1 MDNRSDGLWQGG
13 PWEQPARPFSPPPAV
28 VIPPQKYRPPRP
40 PQRRHS
46 GRIGFSH
53 RAGFDCLPHRPCSL
67 VQWRPRPPFRGPRP
81 LWVRPGIQQLGAG
94 GGPLRAPFHSAGGDR
109 HRRHP
114 LHHSPSG
121 EALTYTQVYEKAAPS
136 IAALTAYSA
145 GMVSTGTGIVLT
157 ADGYIVTNAHII
169 AGAEQVNVT
178 LSDDSLWSAQLV
190 GFEPLEDLAVLK
202 IDAPASPP
210 PNLAMTPCSAAET
223 PSPPSATPWATAPPS
238 RRASYLPWIS
248 RYQWKGPPCTSSRP
262 AQPSTTAAPG
272 GALLNDRGQVVGVTT
287 IKIVADDGS
296 AEGLGFAIPTT
307 RVKQVVDRLIAGAPV
322 TRPSLGIIVRRGQ
335 GENGGLVVEEVDPDS
350 DCHRQGIQPQD
361 IIVAANGQQVQTF
374 ADLER
379 IKRTL
384 DVGDSPAPGGPAGR
398 GAPGVHRHSDGS
410 GRLLTLSPPKRV
422 SRSGRY
428 AYSVGKSSMD
438 VFHSMHPATFPPALG
453 RKSPFCSPQPLTYK
467 GCGDVISF

>member
-13 PWEQPARPFSPPPAV
+13 PWEQPDRPFSPPPAV

-46 GRIGFSH
+46 GRIGFLI
-53 RAGFDCLPHRPCSL
+53 ALALIVSL
-67 VQWRPRPPFRGPRP
+67 TALAVLFPRSADPVPSGSDPGYSSWEQEEDLSAPPSIPQAETGTGVILSITP
-81 LWVRPGIQQLGAG
+81 
-94 GGPLRAPFHSAGGDR
+94 
-109 HRRHP
+109 
-114 LHHSPSG
+114 PSG

-202 IDAPASPP
+202 IDASGLTPAQFGDDTLLRSGDPVSAIGNP
-210 PNLAMTPCSAAET
+210 MGYRSTITPGIVSALDQPVSVEGTTMYLLQTSAAIN
-223 PSPPSATPWATAPPS
+223 
-238 RRASYLPWIS
+238 Y
-248 RYQWKGPPCTSSRP
+248 GSS
-262 AQPSTTAAPG
+262 G

-384 DVGDSPAPGGPAGR
+384 DVGDSLLLEVLRGGEHLEFT
-398 GAPGVHRHSDGS
+398 V
-410 GRLLTLSPPKRV
+410 TL
-422 SRSGRY
+422 
-428 AYSVGKSSMD
+428 MD
-438 VFHSMHPATFPPALG
+438 QDDF
-453 RKSPFCSPQPLTYK
+453 
-467 GCGDVISF
+467 

>member
-46 GRIGFSH
+46 GRIGFLI
-53 RAGFDCLPHRPCSL
+53 ALALIVSL
-67 VQWRPRPPFRGPRP
+67 TALAVLFNGGLTPRSADPVPSGSDPGYSSWEQEEDLSAPPSIPQAETGTGVILSITP
-81 LWVRPGIQQLGAG
+81 
-94 GGPLRAPFHSAGGDR
+94 
-109 HRRHP
+109 
-114 LHHSPSG
+114 PSG

-202 IDAPASPP
+202 IDASGLTPAQFGDDTLLRSGDPVSAIGNP
-210 PNLAMTPCSAAET
+210 MGYRSTITPGIVSALDQPVSVEGTTMYLLQTSAAIN
-223 PSPPSATPWATAPPS
+223 
-238 RRASYLPWIS
+238 Y
-248 RYQWKGPPCTSSRP
+248 GSS
-262 AQPSTTAAPG
+262 G

-384 DVGDSPAPGGPAGR
+384 DVGDSLLLEVLRGGEHLEFT
-398 GAPGVHRHSDGS
+398 V
-410 GRLLTLSPPKRV
+410 TL
-422 SRSGRY
+422 
-428 AYSVGKSSMD
+428 MD
-438 VFHSMHPATFPPALG
+438 QDDF
-453 RKSPFCSPQPLTYK
+453 
-467 GCGDVISF
+467 

>member
-46 GRIGFSH
+46 GRIGFLI
-53 RAGFDCLPHRPCSL
+53 ALALIVSL
-67 VQWRPRPPFRGPRP
+67 TALAVLFNGGLAPRSADPVPSGSDPGYSSWEQEEDLSAPPAIPQAETGTGVSLSLTP
-81 LWVRPGIQQLGAG
+81 
-94 GGPLRAPFHSAGGDR
+94 
-109 HRRHP
+109 
-114 LHHSPSG
+114 PSG

-202 IDAPASPP
+202 IDASGLTPAQFGDDTLLRSGDPVSAIGNP
-210 PNLAMTPCSAAET
+210 MGYRSTITPGIVSALDQPVSVEGTTMYLLQTSAAIN
-223 PSPPSATPWATAPPS
+223 
-238 RRASYLPWIS
+238 Y
-248 RYQWKGPPCTSSRP
+248 GSS
-262 AQPSTTAAPG
+262 G

-384 DVGDSPAPGGPAGR
+384 DVGDSLLLEVLRGGEHLEFT
-398 GAPGVHRHSDGS
+398 V
-410 GRLLTLSPPKRV
+410 TL
-422 SRSGRY
+422 
-428 AYSVGKSSMD
+428 MD
-438 VFHSMHPATFPPALG
+438 QDDF
-453 RKSPFCSPQPLTYK
+453 
-467 GCGDVISF
+467 

>member
-46 GRIGFSH
+46 GRIGFLI
-53 RAGFDCLPHRPCSL
+53 ALALIVSL
-67 VQWRPRPPFRGPRP
+67 TALAVLFNGGLAPRSADPVPSGSDPGYISWEQEEDLSAPPSIPQAETGTGVILSITP
-81 LWVRPGIQQLGAG
+81 
-94 GGPLRAPFHSAGGDR
+94 
-109 HRRHP
+109 
-114 LHHSPSG
+114 PSG

-202 IDAPASPP
+202 IDASGLTPAQFGDDTLLRSGDPVSAIGNP
-210 PNLAMTPCSAAET
+210 MGYRSTITPGIVSALDQPVSVEGTTMYLLQTSAAIN
-223 PSPPSATPWATAPPS
+223 
-238 RRASYLPWIS
+238 Y
-248 RYQWKGPPCTSSRP
+248 GSS
-262 AQPSTTAAPG
+262 G

-384 DVGDSPAPGGPAGR
+384 DVGDSLLLEVLRGGEHLEFT
-398 GAPGVHRHSDGS
+398 V
-410 GRLLTLSPPKRV
+410 TL
-422 SRSGRY
+422 
-428 AYSVGKSSMD
+428 MD
-438 VFHSMHPATFPPALG
+438 QDDF
-453 RKSPFCSPQPLTYK
+453 
-467 GCGDVISF
+467 

>member
-46 GRIGFSH
+46 GRIGFLI
-53 RAGFDCLPHRPCSL
+53 ALALIVSL
-67 VQWRPRPPFRGPRP
+67 TALAVLFNGGLAPRSADPVSSGSDPGYSSWEQEEDLSAPPSIPQAETGTGVILSITP
-81 LWVRPGIQQLGAG
+81 
-94 GGPLRAPFHSAGGDR
+94 
-109 HRRHP
+109 
-114 LHHSPSG
+114 PSG

-202 IDAPASPP
+202 IDASGLTPAQFGDDTLLRSGDPVSAIGNP
-210 PNLAMTPCSAAET
+210 MGYRSTITPGIVSALDQPVSVEGTTMYLLQTSAAIN
-223 PSPPSATPWATAPPS
+223 
-238 RRASYLPWIS
+238 Y
-248 RYQWKGPPCTSSRP
+248 GSS
-262 AQPSTTAAPG
+262 G

-384 DVGDSPAPGGPAGR
+384 DVGDSLLLEVLRGGEHLEFT
-398 GAPGVHRHSDGS
+398 V
-410 GRLLTLSPPKRV
+410 TL
-422 SRSGRY
+422 
-428 AYSVGKSSMD
+428 MD
-438 VFHSMHPATFPPALG
+438 QDDF
-453 RKSPFCSPQPLTYK
+453 
-467 GCGDVISF
+467 

>member
-46 GRIGFSH
+46 GRIGFLI
-53 RAGFDCLPHRPCSL
+53 ALALIVSL
-67 VQWRPRPPFRGPRP
+67 TALAVLFNGGLAPRSADPVPSGSDPGYSRWEQEEDLAAPPSIPQAETGTGVILSITP
-81 LWVRPGIQQLGAG
+81 
-94 GGPLRAPFHSAGGDR
+94 
-109 HRRHP
+109 
-114 LHHSPSG
+114 PSG

-202 IDAPASPP
+202 IDASGLTPAQFGDDTLLRSGDPVSAIGNP
-210 PNLAMTPCSAAET
+210 MGYRSTITPGIVSALDQPVSVEGTTMYLLQTSAAIN
-223 PSPPSATPWATAPPS
+223 
-238 RRASYLPWIS
+238 Y
-248 RYQWKGPPCTSSRP
+248 GSS
-262 AQPSTTAAPG
+262 G

-384 DVGDSPAPGGPAGR
+384 DVGDSLLLEVLRGGEHLEFT
-398 GAPGVHRHSDGS
+398 V
-410 GRLLTLSPPKRV
+410 TL
-422 SRSGRY
+422 
-428 AYSVGKSSMD
+428 MD
-438 VFHSMHPATFPPALG
+438 QDDF
-453 RKSPFCSPQPLTYK
+453 
-467 GCGDVISF
+467 

>member
-46 GRIGFSH
+46 GRIGFLI
-53 RAGFDCLPHRPCSL
+53 ALALIVSL
-67 VQWRPRPPFRGPRP
+67 TALAVLFNGGLAPRSAAPVPSGSDPGYSSWEQEEDLSAPPSIPQAETGTGVILSITP
-81 LWVRPGIQQLGAG
+81 
-94 GGPLRAPFHSAGGDR
+94 
-109 HRRHP
+109 
-114 LHHSPSG
+114 PSG

-202 IDAPASPP
+202 IDASGLTPAQFGDDTLLRSGDPVSAIGNP
-210 PNLAMTPCSAAET
+210 MGYRSTITPGIVSALDQPVSVEGTTMYLLQTSAAIN
-223 PSPPSATPWATAPPS
+223 
-238 RRASYLPWIS
+238 Y
-248 RYQWKGPPCTSSRP
+248 GSS
-262 AQPSTTAAPG
+262 G

-384 DVGDSPAPGGPAGR
+384 DVGDSLLLEVLRGGEHLEFT
-398 GAPGVHRHSDGS
+398 V
-410 GRLLTLSPPKRV
+410 TL
-422 SRSGRY
+422 
-428 AYSVGKSSMD
+428 MD
-438 VFHSMHPATFPPALG
+438 QDDF
-453 RKSPFCSPQPLTYK
+453 
-467 GCGDVISF
+467 

>member
-46 GRIGFSH
+46 GRIGFLI
-53 RAGFDCLPHRPCSL
+53 ALALIVSL
-67 VQWRPRPPFRGPRP
+67 TALAVLFNGGLAPRSADPVPSGSDPGYSSWEQEEDLSAPPSIPQAETGTGVILSITP
-81 LWVRPGIQQLGAG
+81 
-94 GGPLRAPFHSAGGDR
+94 
-109 HRRHP
+109 
-114 LHHSPSG
+114 PSG

-169 AGAEQVNVT
+169 AGDEQVNVT

-202 IDAPASPP
+202 IDASGLTPAQFGDDTLLRSGDPVSAIGNP
-210 PNLAMTPCSAAET
+210 MGYRSTITPGIVSALDQPVSVEGTTMYLLQTSAAIN
-223 PSPPSATPWATAPPS
+223 
-238 RRASYLPWIS
+238 Y
-248 RYQWKGPPCTSSRP
+248 GSS
-262 AQPSTTAAPG
+262 G

-384 DVGDSPAPGGPAGR
+384 DVGDSLLLEVLRGGEHLEFT
-398 GAPGVHRHSDGS
+398 V
-410 GRLLTLSPPKRV
+410 TL
-422 SRSGRY
+422 
-428 AYSVGKSSMD
+428 MD
-438 VFHSMHPATFPPALG
+438 QDDF
-453 RKSPFCSPQPLTYK
+453 
-467 GCGDVISF
+467 

>member
-13 PWEQPARPFSPPPAV
+13 PWEQPARRGNPAPE
-28 VIPPQKYRPPRP
+28 IPSSQAAPTP
-40 PQRRHS
+40 PQRSDRL
-46 GRIGFSH
+46 SH
-53 RAGFDCLPHRPCSL
+53 RAGFDRLPHRPCSL
-67 VQWRPRPPFRGPRP
+67 VQWRPRPRSADPVPSGSD
-81 LWVRPGIQQLGAG
+81 PGYSSWEQEEDLS
-94 GGPLRAPFHSAGGDR
+94 APPSIPQAETGTGVILSIT
-109 HRRHP
+109 P
-114 LHHSPSG
+114 PSG

-202 IDAPASPP
+202 IDASGLTPAQFGDDTLLRSGDPVSAIGNP
-210 PNLAMTPCSAAET
+210 MGYRSTITPGIVSALDQPVSVEGTTMYLLQTSAAIN
-223 PSPPSATPWATAPPS
+223 
-238 RRASYLPWIS
+238 Y
-248 RYQWKGPPCTSSRP
+248 GSS
-262 AQPSTTAAPG
+262 G

-384 DVGDSPAPGGPAGR
+384 DVGDSLLLEVLRGGEHLEFT
-398 GAPGVHRHSDGS
+398 V
-410 GRLLTLSPPKRV
+410 TL
-422 SRSGRY
+422 
-428 AYSVGKSSMD
+428 MD
-438 VFHSMHPATFPPALG
+438 QDDF
-453 RKSPFCSPQPLTYK
+453 
-467 GCGDVISF
+467 

>member
-46 GRIGFSH
+46 GRIGFLI
-53 RAGFDCLPHRPCSL
+53 ALALIVSL
-67 VQWRPRPPFRGPRP
+67 TALAVLFNGGLAPRSADPVPSGSDPGYSSWEQEEDPSAPPSIPQAETGTGVILSITP
-81 LWVRPGIQQLGAG
+81 
-94 GGPLRAPFHSAGGDR
+94 
-109 HRRHP
+109 
-114 LHHSPSG
+114 PSG

-202 IDAPASPP
+202 IDASGLTPAQFGDDTLLRSGDPVSAIGNP
-210 PNLAMTPCSAAET
+210 MGYRSTITPGIVSALDQPVSVEGTTMYLLQTSAAIN
-223 PSPPSATPWATAPPS
+223 
-238 RRASYLPWIS
+238 Y
-248 RYQWKGPPCTSSRP
+248 GSS
-262 AQPSTTAAPG
+262 G
-272 GALLNDRGQVVGVTT
+272 GALLTDRGQVVGVTT

-384 DVGDSPAPGGPAGR
+384 DVGDSLLLEVLRGGEHLEFT
-398 GAPGVHRHSDGS
+398 V
-410 GRLLTLSPPKRV
+410 TL
-422 SRSGRY
+422 
-428 AYSVGKSSMD
+428 MD
-438 VFHSMHPATFPPALG
+438 QDDF
-453 RKSPFCSPQPLTYK
+453 
-467 GCGDVISF
+467 

>member
-46 GRIGFSH
+46 GRIGFLI
-53 RAGFDCLPHRPCSL
+53 ALALIVSL
-67 VQWRPRPPFRGPRP
+67 TALAVLFNGGLAPRSADPVPSGSDPGYSSWEQEEDLSAPPSIPQAETGTGVILSITP
-81 LWVRPGIQQLGAG
+81 
-94 GGPLRAPFHSAGGDR
+94 
-109 HRRHP
+109 
-114 LHHSPSG
+114 PSG

-202 IDAPASPP
+202 IDASGLTPAQFGDDTLLRSGDPVSAIGNP
-210 PNLAMTPCSAAET
+210 MGYRSTITPGIVSALDQPVSVEGTTMYLLQTSAAIN
-223 PSPPSATPWATAPPS
+223 
-238 RRASYLPWIS
+238 Y
-248 RYQWKGPPCTSSRP
+248 GSS
-262 AQPSTTAAPG
+262 G
-272 GALLNDRGQVVGVTT
+272 GALLNQVVGVTT

-384 DVGDSPAPGGPAGR
+384 DVGDSLLLEVLRGGEHLEFT
-398 GAPGVHRHSDGS
+398 V
-410 GRLLTLSPPKRV
+410 TL
-422 SRSGRY
+422 
-428 AYSVGKSSMD
+428 MD
-438 VFHSMHPATFPPALG
+438 QDDF
-453 RKSPFCSPQPLTYK
+453 
-467 GCGDVISF
+467 

>member
-46 GRIGFSH
+46 GRIGFLI
-53 RAGFDCLPHRPCSL
+53 ALALIVSL
-67 VQWRPRPPFRGPRP
+67 TALAVLFNGGLAPRSADPVPSGSDPGYSSWEQEEDLSAPPSIPQAETGTGVILSITP
-81 LWVRPGIQQLGAG
+81 
-94 GGPLRAPFHSAGGDR
+94 
-109 HRRHP
+109 
-114 LHHSPSG
+114 PSG
-121 EALTYTQVYEKAAPS
+121 EALTYTQVYEKAASS

-202 IDAPASPP
+202 IDASGLTPAQFGDDTLLRSGDPVSAIGNP
-210 PNLAMTPCSAAET
+210 MGYRSTITPGIVSALDQPVSVEGTTMYLLQTSAAIN
-223 PSPPSATPWATAPPS
+223 
-238 RRASYLPWIS
+238 Y
-248 RYQWKGPPCTSSRP
+248 GSS
-262 AQPSTTAAPG
+262 G

-384 DVGDSPAPGGPAGR
+384 DVGDSLLLEVLRGGEHLEFT
-398 GAPGVHRHSDGS
+398 V
-410 GRLLTLSPPKRV
+410 TL
-422 SRSGRY
+422 
-428 AYSVGKSSMD
+428 MD
-438 VFHSMHPATFPPALG
+438 QDDF
-453 RKSPFCSPQPLTYK
+453 
-467 GCGDVISF
+467 

>member
-1 MDNRSDGLWQGG
+1 MGSGRAAPGNS
-13 PWEQPARPFSPPPAV
+13 PAAV

-46 GRIGFSH
+46 GRIGFLI
-53 RAGFDCLPHRPCSL
+53 ALALIVSL
-67 VQWRPRPPFRGPRP
+67 TALAVLFNGGLAPRSADPVPSGSDPGYSSWEQEEDLSAPPSIPQAETGTGVILSITP
-81 LWVRPGIQQLGAG
+81 
-94 GGPLRAPFHSAGGDR
+94 
-109 HRRHP
+109 
-114 LHHSPSG
+114 PSG

-202 IDAPASPP
+202 IDASGLTPAQFGDDTLLRSGDPVSAIGNP
-210 PNLAMTPCSAAET
+210 MGYRSTITPGIVSALDQPVSVEGTTMYLLQTSAAIN
-223 PSPPSATPWATAPPS
+223 
-238 RRASYLPWIS
+238 Y
-248 RYQWKGPPCTSSRP
+248 GSS
-262 AQPSTTAAPG
+262 G

-384 DVGDSPAPGGPAGR
+384 DVGDSLLLEVLRGGEHLEFT
-398 GAPGVHRHSDGS
+398 V
-410 GRLLTLSPPKRV
+410 TL
-422 SRSGRY
+422 
-428 AYSVGKSSMD
+428 MD
-438 VFHSMHPATFPPALG
+438 QDDF
-453 RKSPFCSPQPLTYK
+453 
-467 GCGDVISF
+467 

>member
-1 MDNRSDGLWQGG
+1 MGSGRAAPGSSL
-13 PWEQPARPFSPPPAV
+13 PAPSPRRP
-28 VIPPQKYRPPRP
+28 PPQKYRPPRP

-46 GRIGFSH
+46 GRIGFLI
-53 RAGFDCLPHRPCSL
+53 ALALIVSL
-67 VQWRPRPPFRGPRP
+67 TALAVLFNGGLAPRSADPVPSGSDPGYSSWEQEEDLSAPPSIPQAETGTGVILSITP
-81 LWVRPGIQQLGAG
+81 
-94 GGPLRAPFHSAGGDR
+94 
-109 HRRHP
+109 
-114 LHHSPSG
+114 PSG

-202 IDAPASPP
+202 IDASGLTPAQFGDDTLLRSGDPVSAIGNP
-210 PNLAMTPCSAAET
+210 MGYRSTITPGIVSALDQPVSVEGTTMYLLQTSAAIN
-223 PSPPSATPWATAPPS
+223 
-238 RRASYLPWIS
+238 Y
-248 RYQWKGPPCTSSRP
+248 GSS
-262 AQPSTTAAPG
+262 G

-384 DVGDSPAPGGPAGR
+384 DVGDSLLLEVLRGGEHLEFT
-398 GAPGVHRHSDGS
+398 V
-410 GRLLTLSPPKRV
+410 TL
-422 SRSGRY
+422 
-428 AYSVGKSSMD
+428 MD
-438 VFHSMHPATFPPALG
+438 QDDF
-453 RKSPFCSPQPLTYK
+453 
-467 GCGDVISF
+467 

>member
-46 GRIGFSH
+46 GRIGFLIALALIVSLT
-53 RAGFDCLPHRPCSL
+53 ALCSL
-67 VQWRPRPPFRGPRP
+67 VQWRPRPRSADPVPSGSD
-81 LWVRPGIQQLGAG
+81 PGYSSWEQEEDLS
-94 GGPLRAPFHSAGGDR
+94 APPSIPQAETGTGVILSIT
-109 HRRHP
+109 P
-114 LHHSPSG
+114 PSG

-202 IDAPASPP
+202 IDASGLTPAQFGDDTLLRSGDPVSAIGNP
-210 PNLAMTPCSAAET
+210 MGYRSTITPGIVSALDQPVSVEGTTMYLLQTSAAIN
-223 PSPPSATPWATAPPS
+223 
-238 RRASYLPWIS
+238 Y
-248 RYQWKGPPCTSSRP
+248 GSS
-262 AQPSTTAAPG
+262 G

-350 DCHRQGIQPQD
+350 DCHRQAFSP
-361 IIVAANGQQVQTF
+361 
-374 ADLER
+374 R
-379 IKRTL
+379 ISSWRPT
-384 DVGDSPAPGGPAGR
+384 G
-398 GAPGVHRHSDGS
+398 
-410 GRLLTLSPPKRV
+410 
-422 SRSGRY
+422 SRSRPSPTWSG
-428 AYSVGKSSMD
+428 SSA
-438 VFHSMHPATFPPALG
+438 PWTWATPCSWRSCGAG
-453 RKSPFCSPQPLTYK
+453 STWSSPSL
-467 GCGDVISF
+467 

>member
-1 MDNRSDGLWQGG
+1 MGSCRAAPGSSLPAPSPRRP
-13 PWEQPARPFSPPPAV
+13 PWF
-28 VIPPQKYRPPRP
+28 PPQKYRPPRP

-46 GRIGFSH
+46 GRIGFLI
-53 RAGFDCLPHRPCSL
+53 ALALIVSL
-67 VQWRPRPPFRGPRP
+67 TALAVLFNGGLAPRSADPVPSGSDPGYSSWEQEEDLSAPPSIPQAETGTGVILSITP
-81 LWVRPGIQQLGAG
+81 
-94 GGPLRAPFHSAGGDR
+94 
-109 HRRHP
+109 
-114 LHHSPSG
+114 PSG

-202 IDAPASPP
+202 IDASGLTPAQFGDDTLLRSGDPVSAIGNP
-210 PNLAMTPCSAAET
+210 MGYRSTITPGIVSALDQPVSVEGTTMYLLQTSAAIN
-223 PSPPSATPWATAPPS
+223 
-238 RRASYLPWIS
+238 Y
-248 RYQWKGPPCTSSRP
+248 GSS
-262 AQPSTTAAPG
+262 G

-384 DVGDSPAPGGPAGR
+384 DVGDSLLLEVLRGGEHLEFT
-398 GAPGVHRHSDGS
+398 V
-410 GRLLTLSPPKRV
+410 TL
-422 SRSGRY
+422 
-428 AYSVGKSSMD
+428 MD
-438 VFHSMHPATFPPALG
+438 QDDF
-453 RKSPFCSPQPLTYK
+453 
-467 GCGDVISF
+467 

>member
-46 GRIGFSH
+46 GRIGFLI
-53 RAGFDCLPHRPCSL
+53 ALALIVSL
-67 VQWRPRPPFRGPRP
+67 TALAVLFNGGLAPRSADPVPSGSDPGYSSWEQEEDLSAPPSIPQAETGTGVILSITP
-81 LWVRPGIQQLGAG
+81 
-94 GGPLRAPFHSAGGDR
+94 
-109 HRRHP
+109 
-114 LHHSPSG
+114 PSG

-202 IDAPASPP
+202 IDASGLTP

-238 RRASYLPWIS
+238 RRASCLPWIS

-262 AQPSTTAAPG
+262 AQPSTMAAPG
-272 GALLNDRGQVVGVTT
+272 APCSMTGARWWG
-287 IKIVADDGS
+287 
-296 AEGLGFAIPTT
+296 
-307 RVKQVVDRLIAGAPV
+307 
-322 TRPSLGIIVRRGQ
+322 
-335 GENGGLVVEEVDPDS
+335 
-350 DCHRQGIQPQD
+350 
-361 IIVAANGQQVQTF
+361 
-374 ADLER
+374 
-379 IKRTL
+379 
-384 DVGDSPAPGGPAGR
+384 
-398 GAPGVHRHSDGS
+398 
-410 GRLLTLSPPKRV
+410 
-422 SRSGRY
+422 
-428 AYSVGKSSMD
+428 
-438 VFHSMHPATFPPALG
+438 
-453 RKSPFCSPQPLTYK
+453 
-467 GCGDVISF
+467 

>member
-1 MDNRSDGLWQGG
+1 MGSGRAAPGSSLPAPSPRRP
-13 PWEQPARPFSPPPAV
+13 PWF
-28 VIPPQKYRPPRP
+28 PPQKYRPPRP

-46 GRIGFSH
+46 GRIGFLI
-53 RAGFDCLPHRPCSL
+53 ALALIVSL
-67 VQWRPRPPFRGPRP
+67 TALAVLFNGGLAPRSADPVPSGSDPGYSSWEQEEDLSAPPSIPQAETGTGVILSITP
-81 LWVRPGIQQLGAG
+81 
-94 GGPLRAPFHSAGGDR
+94 
-109 HRRHP
+109 
-114 LHHSPSG
+114 PSG

-202 IDAPASPP
+202 IDASGLTPAQFGDDTLLRSGDPVSAIGNP
-210 PNLAMTPCSAAET
+210 MGYRSTITPGIVSALDQPVSVEGTTMYLLQTSAAIN
-223 PSPPSATPWATAPPS
+223 
-238 RRASYLPWIS
+238 Y
-248 RYQWKGPPCTSSRP
+248 GSS
-262 AQPSTTAAPG
+262 G

-384 DVGDSPAPGGPAGR
+384 DVGDSLLLEVLRGGEHLEFT
-398 GAPGVHRHSDGS
+398 V
-410 GRLLTLSPPKRV
+410 TL
-422 SRSGRY
+422 
-428 AYSVGKSSMD
+428 MD
-438 VFHSMHPATFPPALG
+438 QDDF
-453 RKSPFCSPQPLTYK
+453 
-467 GCGDVISF
+467 

>member
-46 GRIGFSH
+46 GRIGFLI
-53 RAGFDCLPHRPCSL
+53 ALALIVSL
-67 VQWRPRPPFRGPRP
+67 TALAVLFNGGLAPR
-81 LWVRPGIQQLGAG
+81 
-94 GGPLRAPFHSAGGDR
+94 SAD
-109 HRRHP
+109 P
-114 LHHSPSG
+114 VPSG
-121 EALTYTQVYEKAAPS
+121 SDPGYSSWEQYEKAAPS

-202 IDAPASPP
+202 IDASGLTPAQFGDDTLLRSGDPVSAIGNP
-210 PNLAMTPCSAAET
+210 MGYRSTITPGIVSALDQPVSVEGTTMYLLQTSAAIN
-223 PSPPSATPWATAPPS
+223 
-238 RRASYLPWIS
+238 Y
-248 RYQWKGPPCTSSRP
+248 GSS
-262 AQPSTTAAPG
+262 G

-384 DVGDSPAPGGPAGR
+384 DVGDSLLLEVLRGGEHLEFT
-398 GAPGVHRHSDGS
+398 V
-410 GRLLTLSPPKRV
+410 TL
-422 SRSGRY
+422 
-428 AYSVGKSSMD
+428 MD
-438 VFHSMHPATFPPALG
+438 QDDF
-453 RKSPFCSPQPLTYK
+453 
-467 GCGDVISF
+467 

>member
-1 MDNRSDGLWQGG
+1 MDNRSDGIWQGG

-40 PQRRHS
+40 PHRRHS
-46 GRIGFSH
+46 GRIGFLI
-53 RAGFDCLPHRPCSL
+53 ALALIVSL
-67 VQWRPRPPFRGPRP
+67 TALAVLFNGGLAPRSADPVPSGSDPGYSSWEQEEDLSAPPSIPQAETGTGVILSITP
-81 LWVRPGIQQLGAG
+81 
-94 GGPLRAPFHSAGGDR
+94 
-109 HRRHP
+109 
-114 LHHSPSG
+114 PSG

-202 IDAPASPP
+202 IDASGLTPAQFGDDTLLRSGDPVSAIGNP
-210 PNLAMTPCSAAET
+210 MGYRSTITPGIVSALDQPVSVEGTTMYLLQTSAAIN
-223 PSPPSATPWATAPPS
+223 
-238 RRASYLPWIS
+238 Y
-248 RYQWKGPPCTSSRP
+248 GSS
-262 AQPSTTAAPG
+262 G

-296 AEGLGFAIPTT
+296 AEGLGFAIPTP

-350 DCHRQGIQPQD
+350 DCHLQGIQPQD

-384 DVGDSPAPGGPAGR
+384 DVGDSLLLEVLRGGEHLEFT
-398 GAPGVHRHSDGS
+398 V
-410 GRLLTLSPPKRV
+410 TL
-422 SRSGRY
+422 
-428 AYSVGKSSMD
+428 MD
-438 VFHSMHPATFPPALG
+438 QDDF
-453 RKSPFCSPQPLTYK
+453 
-467 GCGDVISF
+467 

>member
-46 GRIGFSH
+46 GRIGFLI
-53 RAGFDCLPHRPCSL
+53 ALALIVSL
-67 VQWRPRPPFRGPRP
+67 TALAVLFNGGLAPRSADPGPSGSDPGYSSWEQEEDLSAPPSIPQAETGTGVILSITP
-81 LWVRPGIQQLGAG
+81 
-94 GGPLRAPFHSAGGDR
+94 
-109 HRRHP
+109 
-114 LHHSPSG
+114 PSG

-202 IDAPASPP
+202 IDASGLTPAQFGDDTLLRSGDPVSAIGNP
-210 PNLAMTPCSAAET
+210 MGYRSTITPGIVSALDQPVSVEGTTMYLLQTSAAIN
-223 PSPPSATPWATAPPS
+223 
-238 RRASYLPWIS
+238 Y
-248 RYQWKGPPCTSSRP
+248 GSS
-262 AQPSTTAAPG
+262 G

-384 DVGDSPAPGGPAGR
+384 DVGDSLLLEVLRGGEHLEFT
-398 GAPGVHRHSDGS
+398 V
-410 GRLLTLSPPKRV
+410 TL
-422 SRSGRY
+422 
-428 AYSVGKSSMD
+428 MD
-438 VFHSMHPATFPPALG
+438 QDDF
-453 RKSPFCSPQPLTYK
+453 
-467 GCGDVISF
+467 

>member
-46 GRIGFSH
+46 GRIGFLI
-53 RAGFDCLPHRPCSL
+53 ALALIVSL
-67 VQWRPRPPFRGPRP
+67 TALAVLFNGGLAPRSADPVPSGSDPGYSSWEQEEDLSAPPSIPQAETGTGVILSITP
-81 LWVRPGIQQLGAG
+81 
-94 GGPLRAPFHSAGGDR
+94 
-109 HRRHP
+109 
-114 LHHSPSG
+114 PSG
-121 EALTYTQVYEKAAPS
+121 EALTYTQVYEKATPS

-202 IDAPASPP
+202 IDASGLTPAQFGDDTLLRSGDPVSAIGNP
-210 PNLAMTPCSAAET
+210 MGYRSTITPGIVSALDQPVSVEGTTMYLLQTSAAIN
-223 PSPPSATPWATAPPS
+223 
-238 RRASYLPWIS
+238 Y
-248 RYQWKGPPCTSSRP
+248 GSS
-262 AQPSTTAAPG
+262 G

-384 DVGDSPAPGGPAGR
+384 DVGDSLLLEVLRGGEHLEFT
-398 GAPGVHRHSDGS
+398 V
-410 GRLLTLSPPKRV
+410 TL
-422 SRSGRY
+422 
-428 AYSVGKSSMD
+428 MD
-438 VFHSMHPATFPPALG
+438 QDDF
-453 RKSPFCSPQPLTYK
+453 
-467 GCGDVISF
+467 

>member
-46 GRIGFSH
+46 GRIGFLI
-53 RAGFDCLPHRPCSL
+53 ALALIVSL
-67 VQWRPRPPFRGPRP
+67 TALAVLFNGGLAPRSADPVPSGSDPGYSSWEQEEDLSAPPSIPQAETGTGVILSITP
-81 LWVRPGIQQLGAG
+81 
-94 GGPLRAPFHSAGGDR
+94 
-109 HRRHP
+109 
-114 LHHSPSG
+114 PSG

-202 IDAPASPP
+202 IDASGLTPAQFGDDTLLRSGDPVSAIGNP
-210 PNLAMTPCSAAET
+210 MGYRSTITPGIVSALDQPVSVEGTTMYLPQTSAAIN
-223 PSPPSATPWATAPPS
+223 
-238 RRASYLPWIS
+238 Y
-248 RYQWKGPPCTSSRP
+248 GSS
-262 AQPSTTAAPG
+262 G

-384 DVGDSPAPGGPAGR
+384 DVGDSLLLEVLRGGEHLEFT
-398 GAPGVHRHSDGS
+398 V
-410 GRLLTLSPPKRV
+410 TL
-422 SRSGRY
+422 
-428 AYSVGKSSMD
+428 MD
-438 VFHSMHPATFPPALG
+438 QDDF
-453 RKSPFCSPQPLTYK
+453 
-467 GCGDVISF
+467 

>member
-46 GRIGFSH
+46 GRIGFLI
-53 RAGFDCLPHRPCSL
+53 ALALIVSL
-67 VQWRPRPPFRGPRP
+67 TALAVLFNGGLAPRSADPVPSGSDPGYSSWEQEEDLSAPPSIPQAETGTGVILSITP
-81 LWVRPGIQQLGAG
+81 
-94 GGPLRAPFHSAGGDR
+94 
-109 HRRHP
+109 
-114 LHHSPSG
+114 PSG

-202 IDAPASPP
+202 IDASGLTPAQFGDDTLLRSGDPVSAIGNP
-210 PNLAMTPCSAAET
+210 MGYRSTITPGIVSALDQPVSVEGTTMYLLQTSAAIN
-223 PSPPSATPWATAPPS
+223 
-238 RRASYLPWIS
+238 Y
-248 RYQWKGPPCTSSRP
+248 GSS
-262 AQPSTTAAPG
+262 G
-272 GALLNDRGQVVGVTT
+272 GAQLNDRGQVVGVTT

-384 DVGDSPAPGGPAGR
+384 DVGDSLLLEVLRGGEHLEFT
-398 GAPGVHRHSDGS
+398 V
-410 GRLLTLSPPKRV
+410 TL
-422 SRSGRY
+422 
-428 AYSVGKSSMD
+428 MD
-438 VFHSMHPATFPPALG
+438 QDDF
-453 RKSPFCSPQPLTYK
+453 
-467 GCGDVISF
+467 

>member
-46 GRIGFSH
+46 GRIGFLI
-53 RAGFDCLPHRPCSL
+53 ALALIVSL
-67 VQWRPRPPFRGPRP
+67 TALAVLFNGGLAPRSADPVPSGSDPGYSSWEQEEDLSAPPSIPQAETGTGVILSITP
-81 LWVRPGIQQLGAG
+81 
-94 GGPLRAPFHSAGGDR
+94 
-109 HRRHP
+109 
-114 LHHSPSG
+114 PSG

-190 GFEPLEDLAVLK
+190 GFEPLEDLAVQT
-202 IDAPASPP
+202 IDASGLTPAQFGDDTLLRSGDPVSAIGNP
-210 PNLAMTPCSAAET
+210 MGYRSTITPGIVSALDQPVSVEGTTMYLLQTSAAIN
-223 PSPPSATPWATAPPS
+223 
-238 RRASYLPWIS
+238 Y
-248 RYQWKGPPCTSSRP
+248 GSS
-262 AQPSTTAAPG
+262 G

-384 DVGDSPAPGGPAGR
+384 DVGDSLLLEVLRGGEHLEFT
-398 GAPGVHRHSDGS
+398 V
-410 GRLLTLSPPKRV
+410 TL
-422 SRSGRY
+422 
-428 AYSVGKSSMD
+428 MD
-438 VFHSMHPATFPPALG
+438 QDDF
-453 RKSPFCSPQPLTYK
+453 
-467 GCGDVISF
+467 

>member
-1 MDNRSDGLWQGG
+1 MGSGRAAPGSS
-13 PWEQPARPFSPPPAV
+13 PFSPPPAV

-46 GRIGFSH
+46 GRIGFLI
-53 RAGFDCLPHRPCSL
+53 ALALIVSL
-67 VQWRPRPPFRGPRP
+67 TALAVLFNGGLAPRSADPVPSGSDPGYSSWEQEEDLSAPPSIPQAETGTGVILSITP
-81 LWVRPGIQQLGAG
+81 
-94 GGPLRAPFHSAGGDR
+94 
-109 HRRHP
+109 
-114 LHHSPSG
+114 PSG

-202 IDAPASPP
+202 IDASGLTPAQFGDDTLLRSGDPVSAIGNP
-210 PNLAMTPCSAAET
+210 MGYRSTITPGIVSALDQPVSVEGTTMYLLQTSAAIN
-223 PSPPSATPWATAPPS
+223 
-238 RRASYLPWIS
+238 Y
-248 RYQWKGPPCTSSRP
+248 GSS
-262 AQPSTTAAPG
+262 G

-384 DVGDSPAPGGPAGR
+384 DVGDSLLLEVLRGGEHLEFT
-398 GAPGVHRHSDGS
+398 V
-410 GRLLTLSPPKRV
+410 TL
-422 SRSGRY
+422 
-428 AYSVGKSSMD
+428 MD
-438 VFHSMHPATFPPALG
+438 QDDF
-453 RKSPFCSPQPLTYK
+453 
-467 GCGDVISF
+467 

>member
-28 VIPPQKYRPPRP
+28 VIPPQKHRPPRP

-46 GRIGFSH
+46 GRIGFLI
-53 RAGFDCLPHRPCSL
+53 ALALIVSL
-67 VQWRPRPPFRGPRP
+67 TALAVLFNGGLAPRSADPVPSGADPGYSSWEQEEDLSAPPSIPQAETGTGVILSITP
-81 LWVRPGIQQLGAG
+81 
-94 GGPLRAPFHSAGGDR
+94 
-109 HRRHP
+109 
-114 LHHSPSG
+114 PSG

-202 IDAPASPP
+202 IDASGLTPAQFGDDTLLRSGDPVSAIGNP
-210 PNLAMTPCSAAET
+210 MGYRSTITPGIVSALDQPVSVEGTTMYLLQTSAAIN
-223 PSPPSATPWATAPPS
+223 
-238 RRASYLPWIS
+238 Y
-248 RYQWKGPPCTSSRP
+248 GSS
-262 AQPSTTAAPG
+262 G

-384 DVGDSPAPGGPAGR
+384 DVGDSLLLEVLRGGEHLEFT
-398 GAPGVHRHSDGS
+398 V
-410 GRLLTLSPPKRV
+410 TL
-422 SRSGRY
+422 
-428 AYSVGKSSMD
+428 MD
-438 VFHSMHPATFPPALG
+438 QDDF
-453 RKSPFCSPQPLTYK
+453 
-467 GCGDVISF
+467 

>member
-1 MDNRSDGLWQGG
+1 MTAPTALAVLFNGGLAPRSADPVPSGSDPGYSS
-13 PWEQPARPFSPPPAV
+13 WEQEEDLSAPPSIPQAETGTG
-28 VIPPQKYRPPRP
+28 VILSITP
-40 PQRRHS
+40 
-46 GRIGFSH
+46 
-53 RAGFDCLPHRPCSL
+53 
-67 VQWRPRPPFRGPRP
+67 
-81 LWVRPGIQQLGAG
+81 
-94 GGPLRAPFHSAGGDR
+94 
-109 HRRHP
+109 
-114 LHHSPSG
+114 PSG

-202 IDAPASPP
+202 IDASGLTPAQFGDDTLLRSGDPVSAIGNP
-210 PNLAMTPCSAAET
+210 MGYRSTITPGIVSALDQPVSVEGTTMYLLQTSAAIN
-223 PSPPSATPWATAPPS
+223 
-238 RRASYLPWIS
+238 Y
-248 RYQWKGPPCTSSRP
+248 GSS
-262 AQPSTTAAPG
+262 G

-384 DVGDSPAPGGPAGR
+384 DVGDSLLLEVLRGGEHLEFT
-398 GAPGVHRHSDGS
+398 V
-410 GRLLTLSPPKRV
+410 TL
-422 SRSGRY
+422 
-428 AYSVGKSSMD
+428 MD
-438 VFHSMHPATFPPALG
+438 QDDF
-453 RKSPFCSPQPLTYK
+453 
-467 GCGDVISF
+467 